1 MWGGVRVKYEWMW
14 GGVRVKYEWM
24 WRGLG
29 LNMSGVDVE
38 RGKG

>member
-1 MWGGVRVKYEWMW
+1 MWGGVRVKYEWVW